1 MEILLSFSVHNMHL
15 AGIGYYYEMLAATEK
30 WILLL
35 NFKRNEFT
43 RNVFIFEKDINLSV
57 FNTLKD
63 FQYNENTKDTINLT
77 TVIN

>member
-1 MEILLSFSVHNMHL
+1 MHL